1 MHRTPLI
8 GATLALA
15 LLIPGTPA
23 VRAHHSTADVVFEWN
38 QILQD
43 TVPVPQNP
51 LTPRFFAM
59 THIAMFDA
67 VNAIEREFEPY
78 RVRLRHL
85 GYGSPDA
92 AAAQAAHDVLVA
104 INPSAT
110 AIYDAALAR
119 QLGDRS
125 VDPRPAGRG
134 DRRPGREGN
143 PGVAPERRMGG
154 LAVPAL
160 FRAAGARALAA
171 DAARQ
176 RRPGLHA
183 PAECRA
189 AGPGQ
194 PDAVPAAAAADAD
207 RTRATPPT

>member
-67 VNAIEREFEPY
+67 VNTMEREFEPY

-85 GYGSPDA
+85 GYASPDA

-110 AIYDAALAR
+110 AIYDCRA
-119 QLGDRS
+119 GDGS
-125 VDPRPAGRG
+125 SATDPSTFV
-134 DRRPGREGN
+134 RR
-143 PGVAPERRMGG
+143 
-154 LAVPAL
+154 
-160 FRAAGARALAA
+160 GARRSAPRSRRKSWRG
-171 DAARQ
+171 ARTTD
-176 RRPGLHA
+176 G
-183 PAECRA
+183 
-189 AGPGQ
+189 
-194 PDAVPAAAAADAD
+194 
-207 RTRATPPT
+207 